1 MESYHTKKLR
11 EPYTTARQ
19 TQNYSK
25 SNQRNPYF
33 IELCGALWNSMVQLK
48 KAKLLTFTIVILLSN
63 NLLAQES
70 LYYNYY
76 PTDINKTDWKYSGH
90 LYYQNHNNSDQL
102 TNEFALAINNSEYL
116 DHDFKL
122 KQLATLNGSSYIN
135 RLSNGAIGAW
145 LRKEELSYY
154 IGIDFQQV
162 LDGRIDEDLT
172 KLMLMGNAPYAGQ
185 TLDFEKTDYM
195 NVYFNR
201 LKLGL
206 SKTIDKTDIQ
216 QTFSGMLAFTVG
228 QNYNY
233 TELSSGSAFTDENGA
248 YLDLSIVGETQMS
261 DTVWADIFTF
271 AGYGASIDLDYS
283 LLKKDNFYF
292 SLGVKNLGF
301 VNWNKAPYQA
311 TADTSIHISGIEE
324 DGENNIPKDFSESS
338 LRNLIFKDIDGA
350 SFSKTL
356 PYHFHVSAGK
366 FLAQSKLYLGVNTY
380 FYPSLHYNY
389 RAELFL
395 TWNIKDAIR
404 LSPLFAYSSFSKF
417 NIGLAAETTLWEKL
431 SIRAGSSYLNTTF
444 DKESPLGQGFFLS
457 LVFRN

>member
-1 MESYHTKKLR
+1 MESYNTKKLLYAQSYIKNNQKS
-11 EPYTTARQ
+11 EILATLFTTLP
-19 TQNYSK
+19 K
-25 SNQRNPYF
+25 SIKQP
-33 IELCGALWNSMVQLK
+33 G
-48 KAKLLTFTIVILLSN
+48 KLILLMAAFLIINSVN
-63 NLLAQES
+63 SFAQEA
-70 LYYNYY
+70 LYYTYF

-102 TNEFALAINNSEYL
+102 TNEFALAVNNSEYL

-122 KQLATLNGSSYIN
+122 KQLAKLNGSSYIN
-135 RLSNGAIGAW
+135 RLSKGALGAW
-145 LRKEELSYY
+145 LRKEKLSFY
-154 IGIDFQQV
+154 IGMDFQQV

-185 TLDFEKTDYM
+185 TLNFEKTDYM

-216 QTFSGMLAFTVG
+216 HTFSGMLAFTVG

-233 TELSSGSAFTDENGA
+233 TELSSGSAFTQENGT
-248 YLDLSIVGETQMS
+248 YLDLSIAGETQMS

-271 AGYGASIDLDYS
+271 TGYGASLDLDYT
-283 LLKKDNFYF
+283 LLKKDNFF
-292 SLGVKNLGF
+292 LSLGVKNLGF
-301 VNWNKAPYQA
+301 INWNKAPYQA
-311 TADTSIHISGIEE
+311 TADTSIHFSGIEE
-324 DGENNIPKDFSESS
+324 DGENNIPNDFSESS
-338 LRNLIFKDIDGA
+338 LRNLIFKDVDGS

-356 PYHFHVSAGK
+356 PFHFHLSAGK
-366 FLAQSKLYLGVNTY
+366 FMAQSKLYVGINTY

-395 TWNIKDAIR
+395 SWNIGDAVRI
-404 LSPLFAYSSFSKF
+404 SPLFAYSSFSKF
-417 NIGLAAETTLWEKL
+417 NIGLAAETTLWEML
-431 SIRAGSSYLNTTF
+431 SLRAGSSYLNTTF

>member
-1 MESYHTKKLR
+1 MESYNIKKLR
-11 EPYTTARQ
+11 ETDPQSGQALR
-19 TQNYSK
+19 YSMG
-25 SNQRNPYF
+25 NQRNSF
-33 IELCGALWNSMVQLK
+33 FVGALWNSAKQLK
-48 KAKLLTFTIVILLSN
+48 NPKILAFALIIVLAN

-102 TNEFALAINNSEYL
+102 TNEFATAVNNSEYL
-116 DHDFKL
+116 NHDFKL

-135 RLSNGAIGAW
+135 RLSNGAFGAW
-145 LRKEELSYY
+145 LRKEKLSYY
-154 IGIDFQQV
+154 FGMDFQQV

-206 SKTIDKTDIQ
+206 SKTIDKKNIQ
-216 QTFSGMLAFTVG
+216 HTMSGILAFTVG

-233 TELSSGSAFTDENGA
+233 TELTSGSAFTQGNGE
-248 YLDLSIVGETQMS
+248 YLDLSIQAQTQMS
-261 DTVWADIFTF
+261 DTVWGDLFTF
-271 AGYGASIDLDYS
+271 AGYGASIDLVYS
-283 LLKKDNFYF
+283 VLKKDNFF
-292 SLGVKNLGF
+292 LSVGVKNLGF
-301 VNWNKAPYQA
+301 INWGKAPYQA
-311 TADTSIHISGIEE
+311 TADTSIHFSGIEE
-324 DGENNIPKDFSESS
+324 NGENNIPNDFSESS
-338 LRNLIFKDIDGA
+338 LRNLIFKEVDGS

-356 PYHFHVSAGK
+356 PYHVHLSMGK
-366 FLAQSKLYLGVNTY
+366 FIAQSKFYVGVNTY
-380 FYPSLHYNY
+380 FYPSLYYNY
-389 RAELFL
+389 RAELFV
-395 TWNIKDAIR
+395 TWNIKDAFRI
-404 LSPLFAYSSFSKF
+404 SPLFAYSSFSKF
-417 NIGLAAETTLWEKL
+417 NIGLAAETTLWKKL